1 MLSYLHRV
9 AQQEPEAHPGYLPL
23 YFSRNMCLEDY
34 IMPELCMC
42 ILDVLLSNCLKMI
55 FIFNYYYDLKFFLV
69 EKNISD

>member
-23 YFSRNMCLEDY
+23 YFRNMCLEDY

-42 ILDVLLSNCLKMI
+42 ILGVLLSDCLKMN